1 MDAFDTSLT
10 PPAYHLTRHGGV
22 RLISRTRL
30 DPDAL
35 LHQLNERQSVII
47 ERGSSRKPRLFLVY
61 SQPDDDFF
69 VVAVNH
75 RTRGVI
81 TVLPLRFYECRI
93 PGNPR
98 IVPLKDLFYARSRVN
113 LAQLHAAGEPPPVSG
128 AIVHLKLVL
137 RRREG
142 NVSREWR
149 ETFSFELQEEG
160 TPIETVETEK
170 ALLAYPGFL
179 EKMGDVLSGCSDSW
193 QHVYRM
199 FVEIQEFKL
208 PKMRRKIEMPWT
220 GLSIEQAADPKACER
235 FPALQGLALEDDEE
249 HYDRY
254 SCPMESEPDEE
265 VPAHLLSGADCFT
278 GAAGVPRYS

>member
-1 MDAFDTSLT
+1 MDALDTSLI
-10 PPAYHLTRHGGV
+10 PSAYHLTRHGGV
-22 RLISRTRL
+22 RLITRTRL

-35 LHQLNERQSVII
+35 LHQLNERQSVIV

-69 VVAVNH
+69 VVAVNQ
-75 RTRGVI
+75 RTRGII
-81 TVLPLRFYECRI
+81 TVLPLRFYEYRI

-98 IVPLKDLFYARSRVN
+98 IVPLKDLLYARSRVT
-113 LAQLHAAGEPPPVSG
+113 LAQLRAAGGPPSVSG
-128 AIVHLKLVL
+128 AIVHLKMVF

-142 NVSREWR
+142 HASREWR

-160 TPIETVETEK
+160 TPIDVVETEK

-179 EKMGDVLSGCSDSW
+179 EKMGDVLSGCSGSW
-193 QHVYRM
+193 PHVYRM
-199 FVEIQEFKL
+199 FAEIQEFRL

-220 GLSIEQAADPKACER
+220 GLSIEQAADPKSCER

-254 SCPMESEPDEE
+254 SCPVDTDEKI
-265 VPAHLLSGADCFT
+265 PAHLLSGAECFT
-278 GAAGVPRYS
+278 AAAGAASYG